1 MRREPG
7 LFPLLRWALALLLTW
22 ASSAFAGQPNIA
34 LFYGANPPWDELRA
48 FDVVVV
54 EPQHVPD
61 PKAHA
66 GDRTALF
73 AYVSVGEADADRS
86 YLKQIPD
93 AWKSGRNSDWGSVVL
108 DQAQPEWPAFFA
120 EQVIKPLWDAG
131 YRGFFLDTLDAYQLF
146 AKTEAE
152 RMRQEAG
159 LVAVIRELRKRY
171 PEIRL
176 IFNRGFE
183 ILPQVHQEAFAVAAE
198 SLFQGWS
205 PARKA
210 YRPVSAAD
218 REWLLGQLDRVRQ
231 EYKLPVL
238 AIDYVPPGKR
248 DLARA
253 TAARIRDLG
262 FIPWVANP
270 ELDMLGVGE
279 IEVMPRKVLM
289 IHNGT
294 SSEFDLID
302 TNGLRYG
309 TMPLNYLGYAVEYLD
324 ARQALPSAYPLAG
337 RYAGIVVWLD
347 NPAGKE
353 GRALATWLEKQIAAG
368 VPVALLGESE
378 FLFAGGSAKRLGLQ
392 FSSAIAGRT
401 RLRVAQRDPSIGLEA
416 ELILDRQTFFPLHA
430 AGGASLLT
438 LADERGAGQ
447 EAVALTPWG
456 GYALNP
462 HVLVDLP
469 RIRHKA
475 GEEDNSKNL
484 RWVINPIEFM
494 RRALKLPDMPVPD
507 VTTESGRRLLMVHM
521 DGDGFPSKAE
531 FPGSPY
537 AAEVLRDRI
546 LRKYPLPAT
555 ISVIQGEIAPDG
567 LYPALSPA
575 LERIARDIFAQPNVE
590 IASHSYSHPFSWM
603 KAGGSQNDES
613 YHLKIPGYTFDL
625 QTEIPGSI
633 AYIESRL
640 APSGKRVKV
649 FLWTGGCNV
658 GGDALELVYRSG
670 IVGMNGGETLIIRS
684 LPSLTLVGPLGV
696 PKNGYFQVYA
706 PNQNENVYT
715 NNWTGPF
722 YGFERVIETF
732 ELTNTPYRL
741 KPIDIYFH
749 TYSASKPA
757 SLKAL
762 DKVFRWALAQE
773 TTPVHASDYTRKVL
787 DFNHM
792 VVARTPDGWFVR
804 GAENLRELRA
814 PAAFGQ
820 PDLGGSRAVAGF
832 NRHGNSLYLHLADSE
847 AEIRFRAA
855 APRVPYL
862 VSANARVERLTRTNL
877 ADGSTFGLTL
887 RGQVPLKFSL
897 VLSARC
903 SVRTDG
909 HPIKAEST
917 DNGVEHFSS
926 HKHAI
931 EELRVHCPL

>member
-1 MRREPG
+1 M
-7 LFPLLRWALALLLTW
+7 PLRSVTFLLLMLA
-22 ASSAFAGQPNIA
+22 ASATFATQPSIA

-66 GDRTALF
+66 SDRTALF
-73 AYVSVGEADADRS
+73 AYVAVGEADAGRP
-86 YLKQIPD
+86 YLKAIPD

-131 YRGFFLDTLDAYQLF
+131 YRGFFLDTLDSYQLF
-146 AKTEAE
+146 ARTEAD
-152 RMRQEAG
+152 RARQEAG

-171 PEIRL
+171 PEARL

-183 ILPQVHQEAFAVAAE
+183 ILPQVHREAFAVAAE

-205 PARKA
+205 PARKD
-210 YRPVSAAD
+210 YRPVPAAD
-218 REWLLGQLDRVRQ
+218 REWLLGQLNQ
-231 EYKLPVL
+231 IKQKYGLLVL
-238 AIDYVPPGKR
+238 AIDYVAPGKR

-253 TAARIRDLG
+253 TAARIRELG
-262 FIPWVANP
+262 FIPWVSNP

-289 IHNGT
+289 IHNGA
-294 SSEFDLID
+294 SNEFDLID
-302 TNGLRYG
+302 TNGLRFG

-353 GRALATWLEKQIAAG
+353 GRALAAWLEKQIAAG
-368 VPVALLGESE
+368 VPVALLGENE

-392 FSSAIAGRT
+392 FSPAAAGQT
-401 RLRVAQRDPSIGLEA
+401 RLRIAQRDPLIGLEA
-416 ELILDRQTFFPLHA
+416 EPILDRQTFFPLRATDGA
-430 AGGASLLT
+430 ALLT
-438 LADERGAGQ
+438 VADERGAGQ

-469 RIRHKA
+469 RVRRKA
-475 GEEDNSKNL
+475 GEDDDGKNL

-507 VTTESGRRLLMVHM
+507 VTTESGRRLLMVYM
-521 DGDGFPSKAE
+521 DGDGFANRAE

-555 ISVIQGEIAPDG
+555 ISVIQGEIAADG

-575 LERIARDIFAQPNVE
+575 LEKIARNIFAQPQVE
-590 IASHSYSHPFSWM
+590 IASHSYSHPFSWR
-603 KAGGSQNDES
+603 KAGNNRDGES
-613 YHLKIPGYTFDL
+613 YHLKIPNYTFDL

-640 APSGKRVKV
+640 APAGKRVKA
-649 FLWTGGCNV
+649 FFWTGDCNV
-658 GGDALELVYRSG
+658 GGDALEMAHRSG
-670 IVGMNGGETLIIRS
+670 VVSMNGGETLITRS
-684 LPSLTLVGPLGV
+684 LPSLTLVGPLGI
-696 PKNGYFQVYA
+696 PKKGYFQVYA

-715 NNWTGPF
+715 NDWTGPF
-722 YGFERVIETF
+722 YGYDRVIETF
-732 ELTNTPYRL
+732 ELTDAPYRL

-757 SLKAL
+757 SLNAL
-762 DKVFRWALAQE
+762 DKVFRWAMAQE
-773 TTPVHASDYTRKVL
+773 TTPVHASDYIRKVL
-787 DFNHM
+787 DFNRL
-792 VVARTPDGWFVR
+792 VVARTPDGWRVR

-814 PAAFGQ
+814 PAALGQ
-820 PDLGGSRAVAGF
+820 PDLGASRAVAGF
-832 NRHGNSLYLHLADSE
+832 NRHGGNLYLHLADSE
-847 AEIRFRAA
+847 AEVRFRPTA
-855 APRVPYL
+855 APAPYL
-862 VSANARVERLTRTNL
+862 VSANARVERLTRTSA
-877 ADGSTFGLTL
+877 ADGSTLGLTL
-887 RGQVPLKFSL
+887 RGQVPLKFAL
-897 VLSARC
+897 ALDARC
-903 SVRTDG
+903 SVRADG
-909 HPIKAEST
+909 HPLSAVSKG
-917 DNGVEHFSS
+917 NGVGHFSLRN
-926 HKHAI
+926 HAI
-931 EELRVHCPL
+931 EELRVHCPR